1 MVDAVSFVEEKDFKK
16 VKLEDQ
22 IPKLK
27 EAGKSAG
34 NDVDV
39 HKVDQVPG
47 VPQIVAYMKQMTQE
61 SRWIATL

>member
-22 IPKLK
+22 MPKLK
-27 EAGKSAG
+27 EAGQSVG
-34 NDVDV
+34 NIVNV
-39 HKVDQVPG
+39 FKVDQVPG

-61 SRWIATL
+61 SR